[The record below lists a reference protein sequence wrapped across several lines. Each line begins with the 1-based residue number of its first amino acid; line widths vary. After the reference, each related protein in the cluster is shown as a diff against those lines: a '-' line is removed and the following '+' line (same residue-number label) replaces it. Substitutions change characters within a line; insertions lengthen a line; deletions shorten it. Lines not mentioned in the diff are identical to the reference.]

1 VDAASSQ
8 PGDLA
13 LALDSAS
20 LAPSAPET
28 ELNSISTVQEGV
40 PEGLVTE
47 LWLKAEGQACGITQ
61 FEFGVALA
69 VVGKKCNCGLPAV
82 TVPDSGQKQEFYR
95 ALRLQD
101 LALAQGCALGRDV
114 AWQRFLSLYRSSITQ
129 AAIAISKSSTLGND
143 LADSLYSELFGL
155 KEKDGQRVSPLA
167 SYSGRGSLLSWLRS
181 TLAQRHFD
189 YHRRT
194 HRETP
199 LETLE
204 VPAAAPSKTP
214 LPAELNLL
222 GGAVARTLKAL
233 EPEDR
238 FLLSSY
244 FLDRH
249 TLLDIARLLRV
260 HEATISRRLKR
271 LIAELHNQLLMNLK
285 SAGLSDRE
293 AQEALGAD
301 PRDIEINMRRLLQTS
316 QAGTFTDK
324 TNQIASDT
332 Q

>member
-20 LAPSAPET
+20 LAPTATEIELTPISA
-28 ELNSISTVQEGV
+28 VQEEI
-40 PEGLVTE
+40 PEGLVAE
-47 LWLKAEGQACGITQ
+47 LWLKAEGSVCGITQ
-61 FEFGVALA
+61 IEFGVALA
-69 VVGKKCNCGLPAV
+69 AVGKKYNCGLPAG
-82 TVPDSGQKQEFYR
+82 TAPAPGQKQEFYHS
-95 ALRLQD
+95 LRLQD
-101 LALAQGCALGRDV
+101 LALSQGCALGRDV
-114 AWQRFLSLYRSSITQ
+114 AWQRFLSLYRASITQ

-167 SYSGRGSLLSWLRS
+167 SYSGRGSLLSWLRT

-189 YHRRT
+189 HHRRT

-199 LETLE
+199 LETLDI
-204 VPAAAPSKTP
+204 PAAASPNTP
-214 LPAELNLL
+214 LPAEINLL

-244 FLDRH
+244 YLDRH
-249 TLLDIARLLRV
+249 TLLEIARLLRV

-271 LIAELHNQLLMNLK
+271 LVGELHNQLLMNLQ
-285 SAGLSDRE
+285 SAGLSEGE

-301 PRDIEINMRRLLQTS
+301 PRDIEINLHRLLQTS
-316 QAGTFTDK
+316 QAGAFTDK

>member
-1 VDAASSQ
+1 MDAASSQ

-20 LAPSAPET
+20 LAPGAPVT
-28 ELNSISTVQEGV
+28 ELNAVGAVQEEI
-40 PEGLVTE
+40 PEGLVAE

-61 FEFGVALA
+61 IEFGVALNA
-69 VVGKKCNCGLPAV
+69 VGKKSNCGLPAG
-82 TVPDSGQKQEFYR
+82 TFPASEQKQEFYR

-101 LALAQGCALGRDV
+101 LAQAQGCALGREV
-114 AWQRFLSLYRSSITQ
+114 AWQRFLSLYRGPITQ
-129 AAIAISKSSTLGND
+129 AAIAITRSSTLGND

-167 SYSGRGSLLSWLRS
+167 SYSGRGSLLSWLRT

-189 YHRRT
+189 HHRRT

-199 LETLE
+199 LETMDI
-204 VPAAAPSKTP
+204 PAAAPSNAP
-214 LPAELNLL
+214 LPAEISLL

-244 FLDRH
+244 YLDRH
-249 TLLDIARLLRV
+249 TLLEISRLLKV

-271 LIAELHNQLLMNLK
+271 LAGELHNQLLMNLR
-285 SAGLSDRE
+285 SAGLSERE

-301 PRDIEINMRRLLQTS
+301 PRDIEINLRRLLQTS
-316 QAGTFTDK
+316 QAGAFTDK